1 MKEVNAKGLK
11 CPRPLI
17 MAKKS
22 LTEISVGESFKML
35 IDNETAMNNVK
46 RFLNENGASVECTD
60 KDGYSELL
68 VKKIDEK
75 KQATEA
81 VHFYPNTHKKKSN
94 YVIAIKKD
102 KMGTGD
108 EKLGRL
114 LLESF
119 INTIEDV
126 DTLPETI
133 IFYNSGI
140 YLTVE
145 GSPVVAT
152 LRRLESKGIKILV
165 CGTCLEYYGMK
176 ERIKVGIVSNM
187 YEIVENLSRAHHVI
201 FP

>member
-17 MAKKS
+17 MAKKA
-22 LTEISVGESFKML
+22 LTEISVGESFKMV

-46 RFLNENGASVECTD
+46 RFLNENGASVECTP
-60 KDGYSELL
+60 KDEYAELL
-68 VKKIDEK
+68 VKKIDGK
-75 KQATEA
+75 KPDHEIMYHSSTAR
-81 VHFYPNTHKKKSN
+81 PIKSN
-94 YVIAIKKD
+94 FVIAIKKGE
-102 KMGTGD
+102 MGTGD

-119 INTIEDV
+119 INTIEEV
-126 DTLPETI
+126 DPLPETI

-140 YLTVE
+140 YLAVE

-152 LRRLESKGIKILV
+152 LKRLESKGIKILV